1 MQGIQYLGPLPAE
14 IEYTIVFSAG
24 IHSAAKQ
31 AEAALAWVQFLKTP
45 EAAALYKKFSM
56 EPV

>member
-1 MQGIQYLGPLPAE
+1 MQGIQYLRPLPAE
-14 IEYTIVFSAG
+14 IQYTIVFSAG

-31 AEAALAWVQFLKTP
+31 AEAALAWVRFLKTP
-45 EAAALYKKFSM
+45 EAAALYKKFGM